1 MANQYIR
8 TGAGDEKYYYKD
20 IGETILHREDGP
32 AYEASSSSYQEWWL
46 NNKIHRIDGPAVEQ
60 ASGGKLWL
68 QNSKLHRLDGP
79 ATENDDGSKQWFVN
93 GEFIFALSSKG
104 ELVNRMK

>member
-46 NNKIHRIDGPAVEQ
+46 NNKIHRIDGPAVEH
-60 ASGGKLWL
+60 AIG
-68 QNSKLHRLDGP
+68 NNR
-79 ATENDDGSKQWFVN
+79 WFVN
-93 GEFIFALSSKG
+93 GIFMFETDRNG
-104 ELVNRMK
+104 NITRRMY

>member
-1 MANQYIR
+1 MDKQYI
-8 TGAGDEKYYYKD
+8 TKNKSGTLYYKD
-20 IGETILHREDGP
+20 RGKHILHRTDGP
-32 AYEASSSSYQEWWL
+32 AIEFPDG
-46 NNKIHRIDGPAVEQ
+46 NKQWVVNGV
-60 ASGGKLWL
+60 
-68 QNSKLHRLDGP
+68 LHRLDGP

>member
-1 MANQYIR
+1 MAKKYI
-8 TGAGDEKYYYKD
+8 TKKVNGHTFYFKD
-20 IGETILHREDGP
+20 PEMIIFHRE
-32 AYEASSSSYQEWWL
+32 
-46 NNKIHRIDGPAVEQ
+46 DGPAVEQ